1 MHIYIYI
8 YIYINIFYSLLY
20 SFLIFKHFL
29 DTTLLCL
36 VWFSFFFLRNMHENQ
51 DKGRKMNIMMINI
64 VHFLDM
70 SLFCFMTESDIM
82 LITISNVIV
91 TAVF

>member
-1 MHIYIYI
+1 
-8 YIYINIFYSLLY
+8 
-20 SFLIFKHFL
+20 
-29 DTTLLCL
+29 
-36 VWFSFFFLRNMHENQ
+36 MHENQ

-70 SLFCFMTESDIM
+70 SLFCFMTESEIM

>member
-1 MHIYIYI
+1 
-8 YIYINIFYSLLY
+8 
-20 SFLIFKHFL
+20 
-29 DTTLLCL
+29 
-36 VWFSFFFLRNMHENQ
+36 MHENQ

-64 VHFLDM
+64 VHFLDK